1 MKTATFKYRGAP
13 NTNRMVT
20 VYGTVTQKD
29 NGKVSIS
36 LRNPKEYS
44 FAAKYAAKKLAE
56 EIVASGF
63 VHEAITGMEV
73 KEAGTDVLSN
83 LFERTAELKEKWM
96 DRVRAYVAN
105 TWPILER
112 DNDRTLFDWCE
123 AFRVPM
129 KKDRNGNDAG
139 HNWNTKQYASMDRRR
154 NQVRDLVNKGK
165 SAYLASEL
173 KDAEEHYIACVE
185 KLAYRLA
192 EKGLKSVE
200 DLKVKSGWVG
210 QNLEMIFEFNGTI
223 VTARTITAE
232 GPIQRAHYRYL
243 VN

>member
-1 MKTATFKYRGAP
+1 MKIASFKYTGTP
-13 NTNRMVT
+13 NTYRVVT

-29 NGKVSIS
+29 NGKISIS
-36 LRNPKEYS
+36 LHCAKEYS
-44 FAAKYAAKKLAE
+44 YAAKYAAKKLAI

-63 VHEAITGMEV
+63 VHPAITSLEI
-73 KEAGTDVLSN
+73 KEAGNDVLAN
-83 LFERTAELKEKWM
+83 LYERTADLKVKWIE
-96 DRVRAYVAN
+96 RVHAYVNN
-105 TWPILER
+105 TWPTLVR
-112 DNDRTLFDWCE
+112 DNDRTFFDWCE
-123 AFRVPM
+123 AFNVPM
-129 KKDRNGNDAG
+129 RKDKNGNDVG
-139 HNWNTKQYASMDRRR
+139 HNYNTKQYASMERRR

-165 SAYLASEL
+165 AAYLADEL

-192 EKGLKSVE
+192 EKGLKSVA

-210 QNLEMIFEFNGTI
+210 QNLEMIFEFNGII
-223 VTARTITAE
+223 VHARTITAE